1 MDSPPTDQS
10 CDPFLA
16 FASEESVTAS
26 KESVT
31 PTADREPA
39 FLRIPTA
46 YDGHLSIITSTV
58 ADQPPPQPVSARPM
72 TMVAVVIGVV
82 AGFAGGYVFADRII
96 GPSVTPAHR
105 IAAPAPAPAAASAP
119 APARTAESS
128 TVPPVESV
136 ERAKPT
142 PEPSTESARGPSVVK
157 ATEVADSSATPAAS
171 VPRSTRRASIPSSTT
186 RPSTTPRP
194 QPTAATTT
202 ALGGSIEI
210 MSRPRDAQVLLDG
223 TVVGRAPMS
232 IANVSEGMHEVR
244 VELDGFK
251 PWVGSVRVKSGS
263 RARVGASLEQ

>member
-1 MDSPPTDQS
+1 MDSPPLDQS
-10 CDPFLA
+10 RDPFLA
-16 FASEESVTAS
+16 FASEESVT
-26 KESVT
+26 
-31 PTADREPA
+31 PTTDREPA

-46 YDGHLSIITSTV
+46 YDGHLSITSTV
-58 ADQPPPQPVSARPM
+58 ADHPPSQPVSARPM

-105 IAAPAPAPAAASAP
+105 IAAPTSASAPAAARTAAAAP
-119 APARTAESS
+119 AAAPVAS
-128 TVPPVESV
+128 VES
-136 ERAKPT
+136 AKPT

-157 ATEVADSSATPAAS
+157 ATEVAAATVTPAAS
-171 VPRSTRRASIPSSTT
+171 APRSTRRAPIPSSKT
-186 RPSTTPRP
+186 RPSTIPQS
-194 QPTAATTT
+194 QPTAAPNT

-251 PWVGSVRVKSGS
+251 PWVGSVRVKGGS